1 MSQLLKERWNRLAF
15 GKGNQSLNE
24 SFEDEPMHESGIPMA
39 LWELSDSEEA
49 MELFG
54 VYEALMQ
61 HLRRYT
67 VDQLNIKIDQLRE
80 EIEEEY
86 EYLDDLQNQYDSAIY
101 PKEQLIAHLED
112 VIEEKSK

>member
-1 MSQLLKERWNRLAF
+1 MSKLLKERWNRLAF

-24 SFEDEPMHESGIPMA
+24 SFEDEPMHESGIPMT

-54 VYEALMQ
+54 VYEAIMH

-67 VDQLNIKIDQLRE
+67 VEQLEIKIEQLRE
-80 EIEEEY
+80 EIEEAHEY
-86 EYLDDLQNQYDSAIY
+86 MDDPQNQYDSAVY
-101 PKEQLIAHLED
+101 PKEQLINYIED
-112 VIEEKSK
+112 IISEKR